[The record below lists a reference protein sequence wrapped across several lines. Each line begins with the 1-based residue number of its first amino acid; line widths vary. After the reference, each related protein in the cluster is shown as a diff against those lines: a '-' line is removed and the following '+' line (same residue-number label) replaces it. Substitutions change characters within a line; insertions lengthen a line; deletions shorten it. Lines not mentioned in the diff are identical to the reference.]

1 MVASSTARA
10 IATMHREVK
19 LAPDETSEIFSRQT
33 GDFLRLT
40 PDRYTKNETQARA
53 ETIGI
58 PSKEELFV
66 ELQEAK
72 VVCKVSCPE
81 LPDTFSISSRDEKL
95 TVTSVDFST
104 A

>member
-1 MVASSTARA
+1 MVASSTARS

-72 VVCKVSCPE
+72 VVCKVS
-81 LPDTFSISSRDEKL
+81 LPRISRHFF
-95 TVTSVDFST
+95 DFVM
-104 A
+104 